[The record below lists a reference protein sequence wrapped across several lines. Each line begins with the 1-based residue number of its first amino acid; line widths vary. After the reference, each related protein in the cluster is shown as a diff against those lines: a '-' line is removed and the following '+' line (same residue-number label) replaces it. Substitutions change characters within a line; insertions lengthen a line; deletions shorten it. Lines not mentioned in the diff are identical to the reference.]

1 MKQRSQWLIFSL
13 VAFAQF
19 MVVLDSSITN
29 VALPSIKLNLA
40 FTNSSLQWVVTA
52 YVLTFGGFLLLGGRA
67 ADLFGRRKTLLIGM
81 GLFTTFSLLIG
92 LSHSTV
98 ELITLRALQG
108 MAAALMSPS
117 ALSIVLV
124 TFRDGPARN
133 RALGYWTLVATG
145 GAALGLLLGGILTQY
160 LNWRWNFFINVPFG
174 IVISTLIYR
183 LVPVQEQDAT
193 RRNLDLGG
201 AMLVTSSLIGLVFA
215 FSQAPSW
222 GWHSAAFLGTLGT
235 ALLLMLVF
243 AYNESKV
250 AHPLIPLSIFK
261 IRNVTGANL
270 IMAPI
275 YAGMLG
281 VFFVA
286 TLYIQT
292 ILDYSPV
299 KTGLAFLPFPIVL
312 GFMSTRIPKL
322 VARYGFKRFLI
333 VGPLLVAIGLAWLS
347 RLPVDG
353 SYLVNLLP
361 AFLVIPAGMGMT
373 FMPIIAAA
381 TSGVRRE
388 ESGLASGLIT
398 TSQQMGGALGLSILS
413 GVAASV
419 TASSLGMTKAQAL
432 VRGFDAALLLGSALM
447 VGAAL
452 LAVIIIKQP
461 KRATQIPTVQP
472 EPVPTAVQAR
482 RHVVSIDAVTPIRSR
497 RTRELT

>member
-1 MKQRSQWLIFSL
+1 
-13 VAFAQF
+13 
-19 MVVLDSSITN
+19 
-29 VALPSIKLNLA
+29 
-40 FTNSSLQWVVTA
+40 
-52 YVLTFGGFLLLGGRA
+52 
-67 ADLFGRRKTLLIGM
+67 
-81 GLFTTFSLLIG
+81 
-92 LSHSTV
+92 
-98 ELITLRALQG
+98 
-108 MAAALMSPS
+108 
-117 ALSIVLV
+117 
-124 TFRDGPARN
+124 
-133 RALGYWTLVATG
+133 
-145 GAALGLLLGGILTQY
+145 
-160 LNWRWNFFINVPFG
+160 
-174 IVISTLIYR
+174 
-183 LVPVQEQDAT
+183 
-193 RRNLDLGG
+193 
-201 AMLVTSSLIGLVFA
+201 VFA